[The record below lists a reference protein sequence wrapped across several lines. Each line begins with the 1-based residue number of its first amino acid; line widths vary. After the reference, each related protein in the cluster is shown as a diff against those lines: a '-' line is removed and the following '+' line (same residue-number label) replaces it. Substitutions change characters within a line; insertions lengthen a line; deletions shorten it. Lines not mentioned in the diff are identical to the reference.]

1 VSTFNNF
8 AALKAAIKEWAN
20 RDDLSDALLTSF
32 VRLGEEQIGL
42 FLRSRF
48 NRKTL
53 RVFVTTNGLITVPSD
68 YIELHTMQP
77 MGTWNGVSTSTFAAA
92 SAPAMISVSYD
103 SMTSYS
109 DSLKISAPTNFAL
122 LPDASAWFVYP
133 QGNWAIDVSYY
144 ATLQPLTDTVQ
155 PELFVQ
161 HGGIYLIAALVE
173 VENYLKLSEN
183 ERGPWRDK
191 LNAYI
196 TQLNTNQRR
205 SQMSG
210 STPVTRAPYR

>member
-1 VSTFNNF
+1 VSAFADF
-8 AALKAAIKEWAN
+8 AALKAAISEWAN
-20 RDDLSDALLTSF
+20 RDNLSDTLLTSF

-48 NRKTL
+48 NRKTE
-53 RVFVTTNGLITVPSD
+53 RQFITTNGIVMVPGD

-77 MGTWNGVSTSTFAAA
+77 MGTWDGVSTATFAA
-92 SAPAMISVSYD
+92 SPAPAMISVSYD

-109 DSLKISAPTNFAL
+109 DSLEVSAPANFAL

-144 ATLQPLTDTVQ
+144 ATLEPLTDTVK

-173 VENYLKLSEN
+173 VENYLKLPEN

-205 SQMSG
+205 AQMSG
-210 STPVTRAPYR
+210 STLVMRAAYR

>member
-1 VSTFNNF
+1 VSAFADL
-8 AALKAAIKEWAN
+8 AALKVAISEWAN
-20 RDDLSDALLTSF
+20 RDNLSDTLLTSF

-48 NRKTL
+48 NRKTE
-53 RVFVTTNGLITVPSD
+53 RQFITTNGIVMVPSD

-77 MGTWNGVSTSTFAAA
+77 MGTWDGVSTATFEAAPV
-92 SAPAMISVSYD
+92 PAMISVSYD

-109 DSLKISAPTNFAL
+109 DSLEVSAPANFAL
-122 LPDASAWFVYP
+122 LPDASAWLVYP
-133 QGNWAIDVSYY
+133 KGNWAIDVSYY
-144 ATLQPLTDTVQ
+144 ATLEPLTDAVQ

-173 VENYLKLSEN
+173 VENYLKLPEN

-205 SQMSG
+205 AQMSG
-210 STPVTRAPYR
+210 STLVMRAAYR